1 MGIRESR
8 FSHCS
13 LAQSRHEDLRQ
24 HRPQHGLLLMGYWS
38 NRSNILCQD
47 TITTRHDL
55 QRRSRLLL
63 YRKDAEI
70 QIWSAKF
77 PSIRPLR
84 PAVGRSHGLA
94 SVWNLYLVVP
104 TGYGAY
110 SVPGT
115 ARNDWYKVEFPV
127 VQRNALAQAVKV
139 VIGDKDGFPQST
151 GWLPN
156 DSAYAELP
164 APNTDAIPV
173 PPAEGTS
180 TQTCKLQPI
189 TGGKAGILGYTC
201 SCNTGPT
208 PSPVTTSGTVSCPT
222 ATAA

>member
-1 MGIRESR
+1 MASLLYGTSIWLSPPATALTVSLERRGMIGIRLN
-8 FSHCS
+8 S
-13 LAQSRHEDLRQ
+13 LSCVTPTHTAPTKHQKKRL
-24 HRPQHGLLLMGYWS
+24 
-38 NRSNILCQD
+38 ILSTQ
-47 TITTRHDL
+47 
-55 QRRSRLLL
+55 
-63 YRKDAEI
+63 
-70 QIWSAKF
+70 
-77 PSIRPLR
+77 
-84 PAVGRSHGLA
+84 
-94 SVWNLYLVVP
+94 
-104 TGYGAY
+104 
-110 SVPGT
+110 
-115 ARNDWYKVEFPV
+115 